1 MHHRVCPFGRL
12 GLCLAAA
19 FLLVAVPATRAQT
32 LSTDQPDLV
41 STLLPTVVN
50 ITVFAVDR
58 SPPDTASID
67 TPAAPPARPK
77 PLQGSGIIIDPTG
90 VILTNYHS
98 VAGGSDMSVT
108 LSDGTVLRGRIL
120 TTASRVDLALVKVDT
135 AHPLVAA
142 HWGDSEAVRVGE
154 WVCVIGNPLGAGMS
168 VTTGI
173 VSALH
178 RDIDET
184 AYDDMIQTDAAIN
197 HGNSGGP
204 LFNRRGEVVGV
215 ATAIISPTPASA
227 GLGFAIPA
235 NDARYVAERLLR
247 EGKLRQG
254 YIGIRGE
261 QVTQDMAAAL
271 GMAQPVGSIVS
282 LVRVGEPADAAGIR
296 VGDVIL
302 RYNNQAVPDNRALLR
317 DILRSVIGKPVPIT
331 VLRTGHEQVLQVNPA
346 DWPNPAATVSA
357 EASSPHV
364 LVPPDLGMS
373 LSTLTADM
381 RARHGLQTERGGVMI
396 DGVTPGVDA
405 FDRGLQAGD
414 VILRMQD
421 AEVASPQEVQAAI
434 EAARSAHNTFVMAL
448 VLSPKD
454 QLTGPRWLALKVSE
468 AP

>member
-1 MHHRVCPFGRL
+1 MR
-12 GLCLAAA
+12 
-19 FLLVAVPATRAQT
+19 
-32 LSTDQPDLV
+32 LST
-41 STLLPTVVN
+41 
-50 ITVFAVDR
+50 
-58 SPPDTASID
+58 
-67 TPAAPPARPK
+67 
-77 PLQGSGIIIDPTG
+77 
-90 VILTNYHS
+90 
-98 VAGGSDMSVT
+98 
-108 LSDGTVLRGRIL
+108 
-120 TTASRVDLALVKVDT
+120 
-135 AHPLVAA
+135 
-142 HWGDSEAVRVGE
+142 
-154 WVCVIGNPLGAGMS
+154 
-168 VTTGI
+168 
-173 VSALH
+173 
-178 RDIDET
+178 
-184 AYDDMIQTDAAIN
+184 
-197 HGNSGGP
+197 P
-204 LFNRRGEVVGV
+204 LFNRHGEVVGV

-346 DWPNPAATVSA
+346 DWPNPAATVSV

-421 AEVASPQEVQAAI
+421 AEVASPQEVQATI